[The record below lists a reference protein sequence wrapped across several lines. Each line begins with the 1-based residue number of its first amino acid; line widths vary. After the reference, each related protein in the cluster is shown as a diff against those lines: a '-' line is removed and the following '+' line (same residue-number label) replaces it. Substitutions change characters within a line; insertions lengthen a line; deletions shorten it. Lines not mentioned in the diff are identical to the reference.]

1 MSIYPK
7 RQDNKRGEKY
17 IKKKKQQI
25 FEAILELKNIYIFL
39 SIFKIII
46 FV

>member
-17 IKKKKQQI
+17 IKKKKI